1 MDELIV
7 VRGSYRITYND
18 RIDRWYIW
26 NAKGPYLEVK
36 GFRTKQEA
44 YPDTFQTA
52 EPKPLQDLGFGCLK
66 YFLVYFHG

>member
-1 MDELIV
+1 MIKLGDSAMDELIV

-36 GFRTKQEA
+36 GCHRRGN
-44 YPDTFQTA
+44 P
-52 EPKPLQDLGFGCLK
+52 CLRAGARRPCRC
-66 YFLVYFHG
+66 V

>member
-36 GFRTKQEA
+36 GCHRRGN
-44 YPDTFQTA
+44 P
-52 EPKPLQDLGFGCLK
+52 CLRAGARRPCRC
-66 YFLVYFHG
+66 V

>member
-1 MDELIV
+1 MIKLGDSAMDELIV

-44 YPDTFQTA
+44 IAAMEKMMLNNSYYATIG
-52 EPKPLQDLGFGCLK
+52 K
-66 YFLVYFHG
+66 